1 MGGPDNPSVF
11 EPLLL
16 LHGDDPFLVTSA
28 ALRRRQELTADMVS
42 ELGLEEFRA
51 SRDLDA
57 ISRSLATP
65 PFLGVRRLVVIWDP
79 PQLAGG
85 QRSAQ
90 EAQLLADALGTRLD
104 TTAVLV
110 VSRGTIASGSPLIKA
125 VRTQGG
131 EVQQLRRPRGRELRQ
146 YVETRVRERGL
157 KVGPAVVGRLVEVGG
172 QDLGRLHQELEKLSI
187 YVAGS
192 GAISDAD
199 ALLLIPP
206 APPTELYRLT
216 DAIFESPGRVGE
228 RLGYLEGRSDIP
240 PPMVVGAVARVL
252 RDLITFANGKQSGS
266 GAGLPPWREDKL
278 RAHLKRAGEP
288 RLRRW
293 LVELADL
300 DWATRTGTVDGRDGL
315 DLLLARMAAELSA
328 RPQR

>member
-1 MGGPDNPSVF
+1 VF

-28 ALRRRQELTADMVS
+28 ALRRREELSAEMVS
-42 ELGLEEFRA
+42 DLGLEEFRGA
-51 SRDLDA
+51 RDLDA

-90 EAQLLADALGTRLD
+90 EAQSLADALGTRLD
-104 TTAVLV
+104 TTAVMV
-110 VSRGTIASGSPLIKA
+110 VCRSTVAPGSPLIKA
-125 VRTQGG
+125 VRAQGG
-131 EVQQLRRPRGRELRQ
+131 EVQQLKRPRGRELRQ
-146 YVETRVRERGL
+146 YVEARVRERGL
-157 KVGPAVVGRLVEVGG
+157 KLGPAVLGRLVEVGG

-187 YVAGS
+187 YVVGS
-192 GAISDAD
+192 GTISDAD
-199 ALLLIPP
+199 ALLLVPP

-216 DAIFESPGRVGE
+216 DSIFESPGRVGE
-228 RLGYLEGRSDIP
+228 RLADLEGRSDIP
-240 PPMVVGAVARVL
+240 PPMVVGAIARVL
-252 RDLITFANGKQSGS
+252 RDLIAFAHSKQGGS
-266 GAGLPPWREDKL
+266 GLPPWREGKL
-278 RAHLKRAGEP
+278 RAHLRRVGEP

-315 DLLLARMAAELSA
+315 DLLLARMATELSA
-328 RPQR
+328 RAPR